1 MSSKSRII
9 HISKV
14 VSLLIG
20 TQMRPE
26 SHRYSVQCE
35 GGRWPV
41 PYIPPRL
48 QAWVQMG
55 HSSHRS
61 WRKNGQRDP
70 QEYRAAG
77 FLTISWHIP
86 STYLGW
92 ILYGRVRRAEPRVKL
107 MHPPLCQNTA
117 GCFIREHHHR
127 ALDAA
132 LTSAHPDSVCSKPIH
147 PPLLKKSPK
156 STGEGD
162 VVMKGV
168 GDVSWVFVC
177 FCFI

>member
-1 MSSKSRII
+1 MARTLHPSSAASMSANGPLKPSKL
-9 HISKV
+9 KK
-14 VSLLIG
+14 
-20 TQMRPE
+20 
-26 SHRYSVQCE
+26 
-35 GGRWPV
+35 
-41 PYIPPRL
+41 
-48 QAWVQMG
+48 
-55 HSSHRS
+55 
-61 WRKNGQRDP
+61 KNGQRDP

-77 FLTISWHIP
+77 FLTINWHIP

-107 MHPPLCQNTA
+107 MHSPLCQNTA

-147 PPLLKKSPK
+147 PPLLKKSPQK
-156 STGEGD
+156 ARGKGD

-168 GDVSWVFVC
+168 GDVSWVLFVFVC
-177 FCFI
+177 FYFFILYCGPEIK